1 MPSVRPL
8 FSALDSFL
16 REVPHVNKRAP
27 FVRDA
32 IDLKRW
38 MMLVVLSLVPCLA
51 FAIWNAGV
59 QAIAYSSPALHQ
71 AYFAQSYF
79 EFVSPRVW
87 PIWRE
92 GLTLVLPLVFISY
105 AVGGAWEALFACIR
119 GHEIAEGFLVS
130 ALLYPLILPPTLPLW
145 MAALGISVGI
155 VIGKELFGGTGMNI
169 LNPALTCRCFLYFSF
184 PAFMTGDVWVP
195 HAVADGLTRASPLAL
210 FNVADSIKRIHIDAI
225 AWRDLGKTVAT
236 APQLQEHFTQW
247 SATHPEGTTADFLTS
262 GLGLTSDA
270 ATEAFTFAK
279 LKYGL
284 GHFSDWHL
292 FFGDKLGS
300 LGETSILACLLG
312 GALLLMLRIASWRTM
327 VSVILGAVATSLL
340 FQLCARSFGLDGG
353 AWNPANFDFPFYK
366 HFLIGGLTFGL
377 IFMATDPVSSP
388 TMNSAKWVYGF
399 LIGALTIVIR
409 NVNPAYPEGVM
420 LAILFANV
428 FAPLFD
434 SWALKWYR
442 RHVA

>member
-1 MPSVRPL
+1 MQKFLRPL
-8 FSALDSFL
+8 QSALDSFL
-16 REVPHVNKRAP
+16 FEVPHTNTRAP

-32 IDLKRW
+32 VDLKRW
-38 MMLVVLSLVPCLA
+38 MMLVVVSLLPCLL

-59 QAIAYSSPALHQ
+59 QAIAYSNAAEHH
-71 AYFAQSYF
+71 AYFTQSYLAF
-79 EFVSPRVW
+79 IAPRVW

-92 GLTLVLPLVFISY
+92 GLAIMLPLVFVSY
-105 AVGGAWEALFACIR
+105 AVGGAWEALFAALR

-130 ALLYPLILPPTLPLW
+130 GLLFPLILPPTTPLW
-145 MAALGISVGI
+145 MAALGVSVGI

-184 PAFMTGDVWVP
+184 PAYMTGDVWVQ
-195 HAVADGLTRASPLAL
+195 HAAADGLSRPSALAL
-210 FNVADSIKRIHIDAI
+210 FNVADSVKRIHIDAV
-225 AWRDLGKTVAT
+225 AWREWGQTVAT
-236 APQLQEHFTQW
+236 QPLLQPLYDNW
-247 SATHPEGTTADFLTS
+247 SATHTGTTADFLTQA
-262 GLGLTSDA
+262 LGLTPDSA
-270 ATEAFTFAK
+270 AEALSFAQ

-284 GHFSDWHL
+284 SHWSDLHL
-292 FFGDKLGS
+292 FLGDKLGS

-312 GALLLMLRIASWRTM
+312 AALLLWIGIASWRTM
-327 VSVILGAVATSLL
+327 AAVLLGAAATSLL
-340 FQLCARSFGLDGG
+340 FQFCAHTFGPDGG

-377 IFMATDPVSSP
+377 VFMATDPVSGP
-388 TMNSAKWVYGF
+388 TLNSAKWAYGF

-409 NVNPAYPEGVM
+409 NANPAYPEGVM

-434 SWALKWYR
+434 RWAIQWYR
-442 RHVA
+442 RHAS